1 LKNSGDSRR
10 FEPRWRWAEFALVF
24 GSLCGLI
31 VGAASWFYTRG
42 YILYYGDA
50 QAHLNISRSI
60 LDSRTPGYDQL
71 GTVWLPALHVLCL
84 PLVGNPRLWS
94 SGLAGTIPVAICFV
108 AGGVFFYY
116 AAREA
121 YRSALAAAPIV
132 LACFAL
138 NPNILYLASIPM
150 TEIVFFAGL
159 AALLFALLRFQR
171 TQNGGLLVLG
181 VLASWFMSLTRYDG
195 WFLIPFAALMFAWF
209 TKRRKIAV
217 FIAFGALAT
226 LAPLYWMAHNWWE
239 TSNPLD
245 FYNGPY
251 SAAAIQGNHTY
262 PGYHGW
268 GLAIE
273 YYAAAAK
280 LCAGSALIV
289 LGAVGFF
296 CAAYRKALASML
308 FLLFT
313 PVFYV
318 WSVHSSK
325 LPVRPPTLWPHDYYN
340 TRYGTALIPLAA
352 FAVGAIVLV
361 LGPRARRIA
370 PLLVLL
376 AIAPWLLHPSRENW
390 ISWRESQ
397 KNSVARRM
405 WTEQAASYFAGH
417 YQRGTGILAPFGDV
431 TGIFCRARI
440 PIAELIH
447 EGNGPMWMLATS
459 RPDLYHP
466 AAWAV
471 AQQNDFVSRAL
482 NKTPVSY
489 LTVQTIHAHEAPVL
503 QIYTR
508 QHR

>member
-1 LKNSGDSRR
+1 MKNSGDSRR
-10 FEPRWRWAEFALVF
+10 FEPQWRWAEFALVC
-24 GSLCGLI
+24 GSLCVLI
-31 VGAASWFYTRG
+31 LAAATWFYLRG

-71 GTVWLPALHVLCL
+71 GTVWLPVLHVLCL
-84 PLVGNPRLWS
+84 PLVGSTQLWS

-108 AGGVFFYY
+108 VGGVFFYY

-121 YRSALAAAPIV
+121 YRSALAAAIV

-150 TEIVFFAGL
+150 TEIVFFAGF
-159 AALLFALLRFQR
+159 AALLFALLRFRR
-171 TQNGGLLVLG
+171 TQGGGLLALG
-181 VLASWFMSLTRYDG
+181 LFASWFMSLTRYDG
-195 WFLIPFAALMFAWF
+195 WFLIPFAALAFAWF
-209 TKRRKIAV
+209 AKRRNIVV
-217 FIAFGALAT
+217 FFAFGALAG
-226 LAPLYWMAHNWWE
+226 LAPLYWIAHNWWE
-239 TSNPLD
+239 TSNPLN

-251 SAAAIQGNHTY
+251 SAAAIQGNHPY
-262 PGYHGW
+262 PGYHDW

-273 YYAAAAK
+273 YYAATAK
-280 LCAGSALIV
+280 MCAGLALII
-289 LGAVGFF
+289 LGALGFL
-296 CAAYRKALASML
+296 CAAYRKTLVPL
-308 FLLFT
+308 FFLLLT
-313 PVFYV
+313 PIFYV

-325 LPVRPPTLWPHDYYN
+325 LPVRPPILWPHDYYN

-361 LGPRARRIA
+361 MRPRARRFA

-376 AIAPWLLHPSRENW
+376 AIAPWLFHTSRENW
-390 ISWRESQ
+390 ICWKESQ
-397 KNSVARRM
+397 KNSLSRRM
-405 WTEQAASYFAGH
+405 WTEQGASYFAVH

-440 PIAELIH
+440 PITEIIH
-447 EGNGPMWMLATS
+447 EGNGPAWMLATS

-471 AQQNDFVSRAL
+471 AQENDIVSRAL
-482 NKTPVSY
+482 SKPPVSY
-489 LTVQTIHAHEAPVL
+489 LPVRAIHAREAPIL
-503 QIYTR
+503 EIYMR